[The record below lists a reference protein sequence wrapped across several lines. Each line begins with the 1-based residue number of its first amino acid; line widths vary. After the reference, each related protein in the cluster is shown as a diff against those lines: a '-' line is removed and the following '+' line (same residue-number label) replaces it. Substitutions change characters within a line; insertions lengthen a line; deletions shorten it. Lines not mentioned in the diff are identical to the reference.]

1 MKKRTEK
8 ECEAEMREIRERLVP
23 IVTASLTIGDYKL
36 GNTIMD
42 CPEVLKLFLEND
54 PTCLLMY
61 ETMTPLD
68 PSYGLSIGAFDVYPP
83 ERLAAHYSNPHYGSD
98 LVRSELFVVGIGSD
112 GTSYVLNCDNR
123 EFYQL
128 SQSWGNDGER
138 DWRHA
143 ILNQWK
149 DICEFCDY
157 CEQRHSEFMEY
168 NLKNAPPN

>member
-68 PSYGLSIGAFDVYPP
+68 PSYGLSIGDPKIVVTFPP
-83 ERLAAHYSNPHYGSD
+83 QRGQCGRGVTVTACGSPPPSFGTAI
-98 LVRSELFVVGIGSD
+98 VNVSEL
-112 GTSYVLNCDNR
+112 
-123 EFYQL
+123 
-128 SQSWGNDGER
+128 
-138 DWRHA
+138 
-143 ILNQWK
+143 
-149 DICEFCDY
+149 
-157 CEQRHSEFMEY
+157 SEFA
-168 NLKNAPPN
+168 NANRCRKSETK